1 MMLLPATTTAATGF
15 ASLTMAAN
23 LSPFPVRVVIHVL
36 SIGTNGA
43 PILAHA
49 RQAVI

>member
-1 MMLLPATTTAATGF
+1 MSLPATTMAATGF
-15 ASLTMAAN
+15 ASAITAAN
-23 LSPFPVRVVIHVL
+23 LSPFSVRAVIHKL

-49 RQAVI
+49 RHAVI